1 MRAISAAAA
10 ADAAATELGWAGCCP
25 AAMAAAEAVA
35 ATGEATVDMVIMAS
49 AAYCFEHTCAA
60 ALSSRECAAATSACS
75 ALPREVAVL

>member
-10 ADAAATELGWAGCCP
+10 AEAAATEVGWAGC
-25 AAMAAAEAVA
+25 AAMAAAEAVV

-49 AAYCFEHTCAA
+49 AAYCFEHTWAA